1 MTAAILSVS
10 ALSAAPEF
18 PLSSGEIAFNLLVIF
33 ALVLLNGFFVAAEFA
48 MVKVRGSRIDTLAE
62 EGGRRAKA
70 AAHLLDR
77 VDAYLSACQLGIT
90 LASLGL
96 GWAGEPFLAMWIAPL
111 LASGGVVNET
121 ATHVVAGTLAF
132 VIITFLHIVVGE
144 MAPKSLAIRK
154 SEGVTLWTAL
164 PLIWFNWLLFPFIW
178 MLNSSANALLRLVG
192 IKPVDEAGEAHTSD
206 DLRVILAHSHRH
218 GHLSRRE
225 RLLMEAVLDLPGK
238 VARRVMQPRTA
249 MVVLWADKPLEENIR
264 IAAASGHSRF
274 PVCQGVVGDVIGFV
288 HLKDLYGAQVRG
300 ETDIRRVM
308 RKALFLPEN
317 CPLERVLLE
326 FQRRRVHLAIIID
339 EYGATSG
346 LVTLEDVLEEIV
358 GEIQDESDVE
368 LPHIRT
374 IADGVYLVDGL
385 CALDVFADRLELD
398 LSEYQNQA
406 DTVAGLFLT
415 LTGAE
420 PRVGQEAFWQGHR
433 FRVEQ
438 VEGRRIARLRFETP
452 AAPTKTESRPAA
464 PMSDTAVPAE

>member
-1 MTAAILSVS
+1 
-10 ALSAAPEF
+10 
-18 PLSSGEIAFNLLVIF
+18 
-33 ALVLLNGFFVAAEFA
+33 
-48 MVKVRGSRIDTLAE
+48 
-62 EGGRRAKA
+62 
-70 AAHLLDR
+70 
-77 VDAYLSACQLGIT
+77 
-90 LASLGL
+90 
-96 GWAGEPFLAMWIAPL
+96 
-111 LASGGVVNET
+111 
-121 ATHVVAGTLAF
+121 
-132 VIITFLHIVVGE
+132 
-144 MAPKSLAIRK
+144 
-154 SEGVTLWTAL
+154 
-164 PLIWFNWLLFPFIW
+164 
-178 MLNSSANALLRLVG
+178 
-192 IKPVDEAGEAHTSD
+192 VDEAGEAHTSD

-326 FQRRRVHLAIIID
+326 FQRRRVHMAIIID